1 MEIKY
6 HYLHQAAYR
15 CKTNG
20 KINMNI
26 SAIIKNGID
35 KNHVSVSTNG
45 QEKQVS
51 IPGKS
56 TGRGSSINGGELLFL
71 SLATCFCNDVYREAA
86 KTKMDIQSVEVF
98 VSGEFGGEG
107 DSASNIVYNVKVEAP
122 AHSSEEIASLIHRVD
137 KVAEIHNTLRRGATV
152 ALKLS

>member
-1 MEIKY
+1 
-6 HYLHQAAYR
+6 
-15 CKTNG
+15 
-20 KINMNI
+20 MNI
-26 SAIIKNGID
+26 SATIKNSID
-35 KNHVSVSTNG
+35 KNHILVSTNG
-45 QEKQVS
+45 QQKELT
-51 IPGKS
+51 IPAKLV
-56 TGRGSSINGGELLFL
+56 GRGSSVNGGELLFL

-86 KTKMDIQSVEVF
+86 KTKMDIKSVEVF

-107 DSASNIVYNVKVEAP
+107 DPASNIVYNVKVEAP